1 MPIVF
6 FLARIVLVIA
16 LFRLIY
22 IFYKKLSPKSPK
34 EKLSKKSLMSAC
46 PSPKTFIDYT
56 EGRIKG
62 KQKQNIAKHISGC
75 KNCQDALKNV
85 FDIPAKKESS
95 K

>member
-6 FLARIVLVIA
+6 FLVRIVLIIV

-22 IFYKKLSPKSPK
+22 IFYKKLSLKSPK
-34 EKLSKKSLMSAC
+34 EKLSKKPPMPAC

-56 EGRIKG
+56 EGRVKG
-62 KQKQNIAKHISGC
+62 KQKQNIAKHISSC

-85 FDIPAKKESS
+85 FDMPLKKESS